1 METESTMTK
10 TSAAIALQALQRALQ
25 EQRWQAGE
33 KLPPERELCASL
45 GVKRMSLRQALL
57 ALEHEG
63 AIFRLDRRG
72 WFAAQPR
79 YVYDPL
85 SHVSYERAAREQG
98 DASWQDLEQESI
110 AADAEQ
116 AADFG
121 IAVGDPLF
129 RVFGWGAL
137 NGHRLFVHDVLLN
150 CVAAPDYPARL
161 DGRSFTEVWEQ
172 AFGIRPKLA
181 HLMVRPVRLEGVA
194 QQLLG
199 CTRGAPGLYIKR
211 IKTDAQGRIL
221 QIDREFW
228 RFEGLE
234 LQFSPEAIQ

>member
-1 METESTMTK
+1 MQTEETMT
-10 TSAAIALQALQRALQ
+10 SASIARQALQQALK

-33 KLPPERELCASL
+33 KLPPERELCETL

-57 ALEHEG
+57 GLENEG
-63 AIFRLDRRG
+63 AIFRIDRRG

-85 SHVSYERAAREQG
+85 SHVGFERAAREQG
-98 DASWQDLEQESI
+98 DASWQDLEQERIS
-110 AADAEQ
+110 ADAEQ

-121 IAVGDPLF
+121 IELGDPLF

-137 NGHRLFVHDVLLN
+137 NGHRIFVHDVLIN
-150 CVAAPDYPARL
+150 CLLAPDYPNSL
-161 DGRSFTEVWEQ
+161 EGRSFTEVWEQ
-172 AFGIRPKLA
+172 TFNLKPQLA
-181 HLMVRPVRLEGVA
+181 SLMVRPVRLKGVA

-199 CTRGAPGLYIKR
+199 CTSGAPGLYIKR
-211 IKTDAQGRIL
+211 VKTDDQGRIL

-228 RFEGLE
+228 RFEVLE
-234 LQFSPEAIQ
+234 LHLSPEKVK

>member
-1 METESTMTK
+1 METKVTT
-10 TSAAIALQALQRALQ
+10 TSAGSARQALQQALK
-25 EQRWQAGE
+25 ERCWQAGE

-57 ALEHEG
+57 ALENEG

-72 WFAAQPR
+72 WFVAQPR

-85 SHVSYERAAREQG
+85 SHVSFKRAGCEQG
-98 DASWQDLEQESI
+98 DASWQDLEQQMI
-110 AADAEQ
+110 AADVEQ

-121 IAVGDPLF
+121 IDRGDPLF

-137 NGHRLFVHDVLLN
+137 NGHRLFVHDVLIN
-150 CVAAPDYPARL
+150 CVAAPVYPARL

-172 AFGIRPKLA
+172 EFDIRPKLA
-181 HLMVRPVRLEGVA
+181 HLMVRPVRLEGSA

-199 CTRGAPGLYIKR
+199 CTSGAPGLYIKR
-211 IKTDAQGRIL
+211 VKTDEKGQIL

-234 LQFSPEAIQ
+234 LHLSPEAIR